1 MSLEAPSSV
10 KVVKITEHSR
20 NDPVRTDRFQGHDCS
35 YTFKKIVSVE
45 QCWGSDI
52 LVPLTNDPDPDPDP
66 TSFYIDIKDAGCKQK
81 NVFFSSYF
89 FL

>member
-35 YTFKKIVSVE
+35 YTLKKIVSVE

-52 LVPLTNDPDPDPDP
+52 LVPLTNDPDPDP

-81 NVFFSSYF
+81 YVFFLIF
-89 FL
+89 FLIN